1 MLKPP
6 IIWILCVCQDWF
18 LNTGAL
24 WPNCKRYWR
33 IIFFLHEFSMS
44 KRSSVV
50 IFALYIHLKSLSKY
64 LWRRKLQRYAFF
76 FFLLWRQFLALLI
89 KMKIKQCL
97 LDFKFKNFCM
107 CSLYSLNTSV
117 LFYYFFSEN
126 WIWRFGHTKLTYK
139 FMKSWMWSL

>member
-6 IIWILCVCQDWF
+6 IIWILCLCQDWF

-33 IIFFLHEFSMS
+33 IIFFFTWILHVEKKLCFNLCT
-44 KRSSVV
+44 
-50 IFALYIHLKSLSKY
+50 LYTLKKFIKISLEKKIAKVCLFY
-64 LWRRKLQRYAFF
+64 
-76 FFLLWRQFLALLI
+76 LLWRQFLALLI

-126 WIWRFGHTKLTYK
+126 WIWRFGHTKLTFK
-139 FMKSWMWSL
+139 FMNSWMWSL